1 MPYLVIYNG
10 QAGML
15 YANQL
20 QSIEAYFRSHQL
32 PVHIHSIGS
41 DGPFSNLSPDDYR
54 RILCAGG
61 DGTVKEVA
69 NWIIKAHSKT
79 PLAIIPKGTANI
91 VAGALDIPSKIEDS
105 LDLAVNGSAQAIDAG
120 LINDREYFLL
130 AAGAG
135 LDAQVIR
142 NTSRPLKKIFGML
155 AYELSILQSFLKL
168 RSNKIFIKCEEFE
181 GSVQAQSVVVTK
193 IDTFLKFKLHP
204 EARLNNGQVV
214 VSIFKPLSIFDIIT
228 IVRKVWRGDYSKDW
242 RFQSFQTKQIYIL
255 PFRKRTPIQIDGE
268 FSRLPYLDIKVVPQ
282 ALNIVTNKEL

>member
-1 MPYLVIYNG
+1 MPYLVIYNE
-10 QAGML
+10 QAGISF
-15 YANQL
+15 ANQL

-32 PVHIHSIGS
+32 SVHIHSIAS
-41 DGPFSNLSPDDYR
+41 DGSFSNLSPDDYQ
-54 RILCAGG
+54 RIICVGG

-69 NWIIKAHSKT
+69 NWIIKANSKT

-91 VAGALDIPSKIEDS
+91 VAHALDIPSDIENS
-105 LDLAVNGSAQAIDAG
+105 IDLAINGSSQAIDVG
-120 LINDREYFLL
+120 LVNDREYFLL
-130 AAGAG
+130 AAGVG
-135 LDAQVIR
+135 MDAMVIR

-155 AYELSILQSFLKL
+155 AYALSIIQSFLKL

-193 IDTFLKFKLHP
+193 VDTFLKIKLHP
-204 EARLNNGQVV
+204 EARLNNGLVV

-228 IVRKVWRGDYSKDW
+228 ILRKVLRGDYSKDW

-268 FSRLPYLDIKVVPQ
+268 FTLLPYLDIRVVPQ
-282 ALNIVTNKEL
+282 ALNIVTNKTL